1 MNGSKLVRLLGSG
14 GVALTLAAAG
24 YVGIAS
30 SASAAVGSY
39 YWDNKAPAGT
49 SCANDAYTAA
59 STTIGGATLLLR
71 YSPSCRTVWAHIEN
85 AATYIPGQQ
94 DGGQARILR
103 EQDGAALYC
112 HAPSG
117 GRSCITN
124 MLYDGGFTS
133 HATGWNDTGFQ
144 IYTGHTSSY

>member
-1 MNGSKLVRLLGSG
+1 MKRSKMIAAVGSFGVT
-14 GVALTLAAAG
+14 VALAT
-24 YVGIAS
+24 IAHTGT
-30 SASAAVGSY
+30 ASAAVGSY

-49 SCANDAYTAA
+49 SCANDAYTASSA
-59 STTIGGATLLLR
+59 NIGGATLLLR

-85 AATYIPGQQ
+85 AATYQPGQQ
-94 DGGQARILR
+94 DGGKARILR

-112 HAPSG
+112 HAPVG

-133 HATGWNDTGFQ
+133 HATGWNDTGFT
-144 IYTGHTSSY
+144 IYTGHTASY

>member
-1 MNGSKLVRLLGSG
+1 MNGSKLWRLLGSG
-14 GVALTLAAAG
+14 GVALMLATFG
-24 YVGIAS
+24 YVGTTS

-59 STTIGGATLLLR
+59 TTLGGATLLLR
-71 YSPSCRTVWAHIEN
+71 YSPSCRTVWAHLEN
-85 AATYIPGQQ
+85 AAKYIPGSQ

-103 EQDGAALYC
+103 EQDGAAIYC

-117 GRSCITN
+117 GTSCITN

-133 HATGWNDTGFQ
+133 HATGWNDNGFQ